1 MENRLVIVGHG
12 LVGCALAMTCFRRN
26 IPFRLVGYSHP
37 GEASMASSGLIAPIT
52 GRRYVKAWRIDEY
65 VDKALEFYRW
75 SETLFSKQYFFPV
88 EIIRFLSS
96 EEARRAW
103 DKRLEDAEYDAYVSN
118 KKYDFLDA
126 MQRPYG
132 ILTGGYRLDTPGW
145 VIAARQFLMSKG
157 LLDVLQEP
165 YDTQYKTGE
174 AAVYTTGALDPNV
187 SKGIIPNKGESL
199 IVSMPEWKIPLIIK
213 EDVFIVPLAEDH
225 LFWVGS
231 HYEPWP
237 ENANRTDDA
246 KHRILEAIRKV
257 YNGRLEVISHM
268 VGIRPTVDDRRPLIG
283 AYPGRP
289 GQYIFNGVGTKG
301 TSLAPFWSEA
311 LLTHILEGKP
321 LSKEVS
327 PERFIPLN

>member
-1 MENRLVIVGHG
+1 MDKKILIVGHG
-12 LVGCALAMTCFRRN
+12 LVGCALALTCYRRN
-26 IPFRLVGYSHP
+26 ISFRLIGYPQP

-65 VDKALEFYRW
+65 VSKALDFYRW
-75 SETLFSKQYFFPV
+75 SEELLGNDYFFPV

-103 DKRLEDAEYDAYVSN
+103 DKRLEDPEYDAYVSN
-118 KKYDFLDA
+118 KKYQLLDE
-126 MQRPYG
+126 MERPYG

-145 VIAARQFLMSKG
+145 VTAARRFLLDKG
-157 LLDVLQEP
+157 LLEILSEP
-165 YDTQYKTGE
+165 LDTNSQTE
-174 AAVYTTGALDPNV
+174 EIIVFTTGALDPNV
-187 SKGIIPNKGESL
+187 SMGIIPNKGESL
-199 IVSMPEWKIPLIIK
+199 ILRMPDWKIPLIIK
-213 EDVFIVPLAEDH
+213 EDVFIVPLNEDH

-237 ENANRTDDA
+237 ENAFPTEEA
-246 KHRILEAIRKV
+246 KQRILDAIRKV

-268 VGIRPTVDDRRPLIG
+268 AGIRPTVDDRRPLIG

-301 TSLAPFWSEA
+301 TSLAPFWSEKLIA
-311 LLTHILEGKP
+311 HIFEGLT
-321 LSKEVS
+321 LSADVF
-327 PERFIPLN
+327 PGRYIH